1 MKFISAFSAA
11 AIGLLASTASA
22 RSYDGWKVLRIDT
35 SSGEEA
41 ALKQLSSV
49 SYDVWESG
57 PEKDIDIAV
66 SPSQLALLE
75 GLGLSFQVLHEDLG
89 ASIAAESSSDVSRTW
104 KRQADDLSWFDA
116 YHSYDEHIA
125 YFEALHAAFPNN
137 SEIVSTGTSYEGRNI
152 WGLHFWGANG
162 PGQPAVLWHGTV
174 HAREWI
180 ASKVIEYLTSQ
191 LILNYGKDDQ
201 VTGFVDDFDFW
212 IFPFVNP
219 DGFVYTQTTDRLWRK
234 NRQPGPSN
242 ATCAGRDIN
251 RNWPHQW
258 DSNPLG
264 ASTDPCHYA
273 YKGEAPGDAP
283 EMAGLHAFVD
293 NLRDTSGIKLFIDWH
308 SYSQYLLAPLGY
320 NCTSYVPNLGQH
332 LQIAHR
338 AARAIRG
345 VNGVQFTYGPSCPLL
360 YASTGYSVDYAYEV
374 GKADYAYLIELRD
387 TGNYGFVLPP
397 DQILPSVLEQWEGI
411 KVILGFLNEVIF

>member
-66 SPSQLALLE
+66 SPSQLGILE

-89 ASIAAESSSDVSRTW
+89 ASIAAESSSNVARTW

-137 SEIVSTGTSYEGRNI
+137 SEIVSTGTSYEGRDI

-180 ASKVIEYLTSQ
+180 ASKVSFS
-191 LILNYGKDDQ
+191 K
-201 VTGFVDDFDFW
+201 
-212 IFPFVNP
+212 P
-219 DGFVYTQTTDRLWRK
+219 
-234 NRQPGPSN
+234 
-242 ATCAGRDIN
+242 
-251 RNWPHQW
+251 
-258 DSNPLG
+258 
-264 ASTDPCHYA
+264 
-273 YKGEAPGDAP
+273 
-283 EMAGLHAFVD
+283 
-293 NLRDTSGIKLFIDWH
+293 
-308 SYSQYLLAPLGY
+308 
-320 NCTSYVPNLGQH
+320 
-332 LQIAHR
+332 
-338 AARAIRG
+338 
-345 VNGVQFTYGPSCPLL
+345 
-360 YASTGYSVDYAYEV
+360 
-374 GKADYAYLIELRD
+374 
-387 TGNYGFVLPP
+387 
-397 DQILPSVLEQWEGI
+397 
-411 KVILGFLNEVIF
+411 